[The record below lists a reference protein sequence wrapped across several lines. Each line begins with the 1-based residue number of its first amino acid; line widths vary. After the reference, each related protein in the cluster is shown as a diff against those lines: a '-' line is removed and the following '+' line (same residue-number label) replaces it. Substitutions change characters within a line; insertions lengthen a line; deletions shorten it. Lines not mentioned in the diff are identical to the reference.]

1 MAKEKTGIQKTAAN
15 IQKKSVFAFLKSR
28 QTITMLAIFFIL
40 LAVFLISSFISFFFH
55 WQEDQ
60 STLQQFFNREVIAKN
75 LLGKVGANLSHFLYI
90 KVLVLLLLQLP
101 TNYYTQDMQSF

>member
-40 LAVFLISSFISFFFH
+40 LAVFLISFFIGRK
-55 WQEDQ
+55 
-60 STLQQFFNREVIAKN
+60 T
-75 LLGKVGANLSHFLYI
+75 
-90 KVLVLLLLQLP
+90 KVLYNNFLIEKLLLK
-101 TNYYTQDMQSF
+101 TC